1 MNPTGVC
8 WVKARASTLHYYHR
22 WCIGEAA
29 DVNREKPAPKKK
41 NKERKKNRVKNGWE
55 ENVRGNGRK
64 RSNTIKE
71 NRAIWRCIGEGKDKA
86 TIKSSTTTPTATTKS
101 CETANKIGAPER
113 AHLQEICKSFL
124 WGRGSR
130 GKKVILKKVF
140 TLMYRII
147 TWLWECKL
155 CWFAVLVIYSKLGSA
170 RDKYPKGR

>member
-1 MNPTGVC
+1 MRVLRNSPCFISEIVSKEKHTWPLNEKASKKKGRKRPEFRSGVNPTGVC

-101 CETANKIGAPER
+101 CETANKIGALESSPPR
-113 AHLQEICKSFL
+113 N
-124 WGRGSR
+124 
-130 GKKVILKKVF
+130 
-140 TLMYRII
+140 M
-147 TWLWECKL
+147 
-155 CWFAVLVIYSKLGSA
+155 
-170 RDKYPKGR
+170 